1 MTSTTNPH
9 LLFAVYMAGGNATI
23 QQNLEHAI
31 APRGD
36 VESSWLPVH
45 LEATEKVY
53 GCHKTYRR
61 PLLPGVLRNCEVT
74 WKGIQALEE
83 DRRPFDAA
91 YFFGHTICM
100 FLFRFRR
107 RVPYVLAMDGTPLWY
122 ARHQLWYAFPRF
134 DPTSLVSRI
143 KHLVVRSVYRGA
155 HHLFPLSHGVRD
167 SLVHEYGVPPERVTV
182 LPPGVN
188 LRRFPCPDRR
198 AERREGASL
207 RALFVGADFERK
219 GGPLVVELARMPEFA
234 DVRFDVVTR
243 SFAGTAPGN
252 VTVHGDVQT
261 NTDRMVQLFRDA
273 DVFLLP
279 TDADAHSVA
288 SVEAMAMGLP
298 VVSTR
303 VGGIV
308 DIVDEGTTGFLV
320 EPRDLGA
327 LADRLRR
334 LRDRELRLRM
344 GEASRRRAEALF
356 DNAKIAAT
364 LVETMKRAAGQARR
378 SVLPTSLR
386 RDLAEG

>member
-1 MTSTTNPH
+1 MTSLTNPH

-31 APRGD
+31 APRSD
-36 VESSWLPVH
+36 VASSWLPVH
-45 LEATEKVY
+45 LEAAETVF

-61 PLLPGVLRNCEVT
+61 PLLPGTLRNSAVT
-74 WKGIQALEE
+74 ARSIQELE
-83 DRRPFDAA
+83 DGRRPFDAA

-134 DPTSLVSRI
+134 DATSLVSRI
-143 KHLVVRSVYRGA
+143 KHLIVRSVYRGA

-167 SLVHEYGVPPERVTV
+167 SLVNEYGIPPEKITV
-182 LPPGVN
+182 LPPGVD
-188 LRRFPCPDRR
+188 LARFPCPDRTAGGR
-198 AERREGASL
+198 ERPL
-207 RALFVGADFERK
+207 RALFVGADYERK
-219 GGPLVVELARMPEFA
+219 GGPLVVQLAQLPEFA
-234 DVRFDVVTR
+234 DVQFDVVTR
-243 SFAGTAPGN
+243 SFTGAAPGN
-252 VTVHGDVQT
+252 VTVHRDVQT
-261 NTDRMVQLFRDA
+261 NTERMVHLFRDA

-288 SVEAMAMGLP
+288 CVEAMAMGLP

-308 DIVDEGTTGFLV
+308 DIVDEGTTGYLV
-320 EPRDLGA
+320 EPRDLA
-327 LADRLRR
+327 SLADRLRR
-334 LRDRELRLRM
+334 LRDRELRLRL
-344 GEASRRRAEALF
+344 GAASRQRAEALF

-364 LVETMKRAAGQARR
+364 VVETLKHAAGKARR
-378 SVLPTSLR
+378 ASASRSLR